1 MPIPNKDD
9 NDEFRAMG
17 YVCVYAAYVEEHIE
31 ECFQTLRHSDPTRP
45 RGLWRAGDKL
55 KSCVRGIKALPALAE
70 LRQMLPLFRATEG
83 LLKDRNTAV
92 HSPLYARPG
101 GGNIRRGR
109 PGNEERFVTAAQI
122 YELAEELIA
131 CDGALL
137 ECAVRLPRFVDAA
150 RKNIR
155 P

>member
-1 MPIPNKDD
+1 
-9 NDEFRAMG
+9 
-17 YVCVYAAYVEEHIE
+17 
-31 ECFQTLRHSDPTRP
+31 
-45 RGLWRAGDKL
+45 
-55 KSCVRGIKALPALAE
+55 
-70 LRQMLPLFRATEG
+70 
-83 LLKDRNTAV
+83 
-92 HSPLYARPG
+92 
-101 GGNIRRGR
+101 
-109 PGNEERFVTAAQI
+109 VTAAQI